1 MLTSVA
7 PWVPVA
13 LLSASTGVAF
23 LLKGREFGMTL
34 SAYAWISAAVVAGLA
49 STRTP
54 RVMLIALVF
63 FVPIALY
70 FRYDTWLGHAL
81 PSVFAAAV
89 LVGVSL
95 SKEAA
100 WGQLLRG
107 SRRFVA
113 TAVLAFALLL
123 GLSMVL
129 VLLQRSPAVLGL
141 LGRGEASGLFASGWT
156 ELRPQNTFPIV
167 RGGGFLLGPVAGL
180 AFLSFMTHTRREGD
194 GGLGREDLLAAL
206 LLTSALNL
214 VIAFGQIY
222 VAGFPVESLYPSPA
236 GLFHNPVG
244 LAQLMTLAAPIALA
258 LSLRPTQRRWLRS
271 LALVTVVLVAVV
283 FIPIQQRSAHLGVT
297 TGVVGLL
304 MGSAIIFSRKTG
316 KDFRRIVVTAA
327 VASVLLAAGL
337 AGAYLRTPQW
347 QQSRAAISEAPTSVA
362 WLGIGLRGETNRMAF
377 FMAGDRPLGGYG
389 VGGFETALGSYYDR
403 YDPIERRWNHALLNH
418 PLHMV
423 VDFGVFGLAANV
435 LVFGAFLWPGRR
447 RSPSADSTDGNREV
461 DVTNV
466 GCVSA
471 VGALLF
477 LSIWTGEWLYDAS
490 ISIPAFMLLALV
502 ASTWAHSGREGLA
515 VPAWMI
521 VALPLGHALMFALA
535 V

>member
-1 MLTSVA
+1 MHQGT
-7 PWVPVA
+7 
-13 LLSASTGVAF
+13 
-23 LLKGREFGMTL
+23 
-34 SAYAWISAAVVAGLA
+34 AVVAGLA

-214 VIAFGQIY
+214 VIAFGQSY
-222 VAGFPVESLYPSPA
+222 VAGFPRREP
-236 GLFHNPVG
+236 
-244 LAQLMTLAAPIALA
+244 
-258 LSLRPTQRRWLRS
+258 LSLTSWALPQPGRPRAADDTRRTHRARPES
-271 LALVTVVLVAVV
+271 SPDAETMAS
-283 FIPIQQRSAHLGVT
+283 IARTRHGRACRC
-297 TGVVGLL
+297 GLHP
-304 MGSAIIFSRKTG
+304 
-316 KDFRRIVVTAA
+316 D
-327 VASVLLAAGL
+327 
-337 AGAYLRTPQW
+337 P
-347 QQSRAAISEAPTSVA
+347 AAIS
-362 WLGIGLRGETNRMAF
+362 AF
-377 FMAGDRPLGGYG
+377 GGH
-389 VGGFETALGSYYDR
+389 D
-403 YDPIERRWNHALLNH
+403 
-418 PLHMV
+418 
-423 VDFGVFGLAANV
+423 
-435 LVFGAFLWPGRR
+435 GRR
-447 RSPSADSTDGNREV
+447 RFAHGLRDY
-461 DVTNV
+461 
-466 GCVSA
+466 
-471 VGALLF
+471 LL
-477 LSIWTGEWLYDAS
+477 S
-490 ISIPAFMLLALV
+490 
-502 ASTWAHSGREGLA
+502 
-515 VPAWMI
+515 
-521 VALPLGHALMFALA
+521 
-535 V
+535 